1 MKPAFKPASIP
12 ACAET
17 PPQGVVA
24 ASVIGSREGIAERK
38 DDWLIEEVPVALIF
52 NGISHA
58 VMLASPTDLEDF
70 ALGFGLSEG
79 LLLNSGELH
88 GVDIVQVEGGIELQM
103 EVAAACEMRLKSRRR
118 TLAGRTGCGL
128 CGAESLSQVHHTLP
142 LAPNIS
148 VRPSA
153 IAKAQRALRDQQAI
167 QQWTGAAHAAAWCG
181 LDGDV
186 RLAREDVGRHNALD
200 KLIGAMRR
208 ADVDAIDGFVCVTS
222 RASFEM
228 VQKTAMAGAGLLAAV
243 SAPTSM
249 AVETAQACNLAL
261 AGFVREDDLVAY
273 TFAERVGLSA
283 ADVRSSSRDM
293 AVGR

>member
-1 MKPAFKPASIP
+1 MRPA
-12 ACAET
+12 
-17 PPQGVVA
+17 GVVA
-24 ASVIGSREGIAERK
+24 ATVVGSRRGSVAHVE
-38 DDWLIEEVPVALIF
+38 DWVVEEVPIALVF

-58 VMLASPTDLEDF
+58 VMLATPTHLEDF

-79 LLLNSGELH
+79 LLSNPVELF
-88 GVDIVQVEGGIELQM
+88 GVDVVQVEGGIEVQM

-128 CGAESLSQVHHTLP
+128 CGAESLTQVHHPLP
-142 LAPNIS
+142 VAPILS
-148 VRPSA
+148 IAPFS
-153 IAKAQRALRDQQAI
+153 IAKAQRALREQQAI

-208 ADVDAIDGFVCVTS
+208 SAVDASDGFVCVTS

-249 AVETAQACNLAL
+249 AIATAQACNLIL

-273 TFAERVGLSA
+273 TFPERLGLHMS
-283 ADVRSSSRDM
+283 DTHSSSTGTDD
-293 AVGR
+293 GR

>member
-1 MKPAFKPASIP
+1 MKPADAPLRPA
-12 ACAET
+12 
-17 PPQGVVA
+17 GVVA
-24 ASVIGSREGIAERK
+24 APVVGLRGAVVTRQ
-38 DDWLIEEVPVALIF
+38 DDWLVEEVPIALVF

-58 VMLASPTDLEDF
+58 VMLATATDLEDF

-79 LLLNSGELH
+79 FLLNPGELF
-88 GVDIVQVEGGIELQM
+88 GVDVAQAEGGIEVQM

-128 CGAESLSQVHHTLP
+128 CGAESLTQVHHPLP
-142 LAPNIS
+142 IAPNIS

-181 LDGDV
+181 FDGDV

-208 ADVDAIDGFVCVTS
+208 ADVNASDGFVCVTS

-228 VQKTAMAGAGLLAAV
+228 VQKTAMCGAGLLAAV

-249 AVETAQACNLAL
+249 AVATAEACNLTL
-261 AGFVREDDLVAY
+261 VGFVREDDLVAY

-283 ADVRSSSRDM
+283 TDEHSSSRGADD
-293 AVGR
+293 GR